1 MRNLAHEESARMQ
14 KMEQRL
20 SQWELSMPRSVAQST
35 LLTNRQRSAL
45 SGIEHAAIRQPGRST
60 PDDPRLKSESMRN
73 PCSNRPE
80 AERHTIAD
88 NSSARKKA
96 KQIICPTKCPP
107 SLFPSKRHPAQFRA
121 RHECLSQVFRTRMSN
136 AFRSDTA
143 LVHQGKRCSTGDNA
157 PCHSHLMTDAV
168 LCRLR

>member
-20 SQWELSMPRSVAQST
+20 YQWELSMPRSVAQRT

-45 SGIEHAAIRQPGRST
+45 SSLEYAAIRQPGRST
-60 PDDPRLKSESMRN
+60 PDDPRLKSESTRN

-80 AERHTIAD
+80 AERHTIPN
-88 NSSARKKA
+88 NSSARKKT
-96 KQIICPTKCPP
+96 KQIICPTKSPP
-107 SLFPSKRHPAQFRA
+107 SLFPSKRHPAQLRG
-121 RHECLSQVFRTRMSN
+121 RDECLSQVFRTRMSN

-143 LVHQGKRCSTGDNA
+143 LVHQ
-157 PCHSHLMTDAV
+157 
-168 LCRLR
+168 